1 MLAVNGFD
9 CKDAYFYKKENDMWL
24 YLATY
29 KSDIKPMNPKTT
41 TWHDLID
48 LDLVN
53 ESVVQCINTY
63 GYVRQ
68 EEIITTWLD
77 KDFHKIKE

>member
-1 MLAVNGFD
+1 
-9 CKDAYFYKKENDMWL
+9 MWL
-24 YLATY
+24 YIAVY
-29 KSDIKPMNPKTT
+29 KSDIPPMDPQST

-48 LDLVN
+48 LNLVN
-53 ESVVQCINTY
+53 ESVASCINTY
-63 GYVRQ
+63 GYVKQ

>member
-1 MLAVNGFD
+1 
-9 CKDAYFYKKENDMWL
+9 
-24 YLATY
+24 
-29 KSDIKPMNPKTT
+29 MNPQTT

-48 LDLVN
+48 LQLVN
-53 ESVVQCINTY
+53 ESVEHSINTY

-68 EEIITTWLD
+68 EELITTWLD

>member
-9 CKDAYFYKKENDMWL
+9 CRDAYFYKKENDMWL
-24 YLATY
+24 YTATY
-29 KSDIKPMNPKTT
+29 KTNIEPMDPQTT
-41 TWHDLID
+41 TWHDLIE
-48 LDLVN
+48 LKLVN
-53 ESVVQCINTY
+53 ESIENCINTY

-77 KDFHKIKE
+77 KDFHRIKE